1 MYLFIEKRMRGGL
14 SYITEKISKAYN
26 KYMKS
31 YDNKEPS
38 KHIIYLNANNLYGC
52 SASQYLTNIRLKQVN
67 QRESDKV
74 LLNQIEYN
82 SIEENSSG
90 GYILEA
96 DFECLD
102 KLHALHNY
110 QLTTEYVH

>member
-1 MYLFIEKRMRGGL
+1 MASLILDIDMYLFIEKRMRGGL

-52 SASQYLTNIRLKQVN
+52 SASQYLTNIRLK
-67 QRESDKV
+67 
-74 LLNQIEYN
+74 
-82 SIEENSSG
+82 
-90 GYILEA
+90 
-96 DFECLD
+96 
-102 KLHALHNY
+102 
-110 QLTTEYVH
+110 